1 MFRGDDMRIGL
12 IDVDGHNFP
21 NLPLM
26 KLSAWHKKRGDSVE
40 WYSPLLSPHLD
51 AVYMSKVFS
60 SSADYTYYVD
70 ADIVSKGGSG
80 YAIETTNGFEHF
92 DKSKDVPLPDDV
104 EHIRPDYSIYNIE
117 DTAYGFTSRGCP
129 RGCAFCHVAAKEGRR
144 AYKVADVREFWNGQ
158 SEICLLDPNVLAC
171 KDWRDI
177 LDQLAKTGARVDF
190 NQGLDIRLMTE
201 EKAEALKHIKTKRI
215 HFAFDRY
222 EDADEILPRLKV
234 FRDRTNIRPRD
245 IVVYVLCGFDTTLEQ
260 DLERIYKIREIGF
273 SPYVML
279 YDKEHIPKR
288 DNLRRLQ
295 RWVNA
300 RQAFWSTERFE
311 DYRR

>member
-1 MFRGDDMRIGL
+1 M
-12 IDVDGHNFP
+12 
-21 NLPLM
+21 
-26 KLSAWHKKRGDSVE
+26 
-40 WYSPLLSPHLD
+40 
-51 AVYMSKVFS
+51 
-60 SSADYTYYVD
+60 
-70 ADIVSKGGSG
+70 
-80 YAIETTNGFEHF
+80 
-92 DKSKDVPLPDDV
+92 
-104 EHIRPDYSIYNIE
+104 EHIRPDYSIYNIT

-144 AYKVADVREFWNGQ
+144 SYKVADVREFWDEQ
-158 SEICLLDPNVLAC
+158 PEICLLDPNVLAC

-177 LDQLAKTGARVDF
+177 LEQLAKTGARVDF

-201 EKAEALKHIKTKRI
+201 EKAEALKHVRTKRI

-222 EDADEILPRLKV
+222 EDANEILPRLEL

-245 IVVYVLCGFDTTLEQ
+245 IVVYVLCGFDTTIEQ

-279 YDKEHIPKR
+279 YNKEQIPKR

-311 DYRR
+311 EYRR

>member
-1 MFRGDDMRIGL
+1 MKIGL

-60 SSADYTYYVD
+60 SSADYPYYVD

-144 AYKVADVREFWNGQ
+144 SYKVADVREFWDEQ
-158 SEICLLDPNVLAC
+158 PEICLLDPNVLAC
-171 KDWRDI
+171 KDWSDI
-177 LDQLAKTGARVDF
+177 LEQLAKTGARVDF

-201 EKAEALKHIKTKRI
+201 EKAEALKHIRTKRI

-222 EDADEILPRLKV
+222 EDANEILPRLKL

-245 IVVYVLCGFDTTLEQ
+245 IVVYVLCGFDTTIEQ

-279 YDKEHIPKR
+279 YNKEQIPKR